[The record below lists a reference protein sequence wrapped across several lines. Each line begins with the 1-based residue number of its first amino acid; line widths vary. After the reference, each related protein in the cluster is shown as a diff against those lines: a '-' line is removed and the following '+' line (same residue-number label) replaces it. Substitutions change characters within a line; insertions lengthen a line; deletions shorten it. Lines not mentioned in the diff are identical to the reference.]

1 LIEEVFMH
9 QLIRARW
16 VLAFACLVTLL
27 TGVAAARQGQ
37 AAGGNAEAAKIKNP
51 VASSEASIAA
61 GKKTY
66 GEFCAGCHGPSGAG
80 GMLVS
85 ITEDRGLPPPPDLI
99 DDKWDHGGTD
109 GEVYTTVKN
118 GVPPDYIM
126 GPFDGRLPDTDIW
139 NIINFLRSQ
148 SQKK

>member
-1 LIEEVFMH
+1 MFQFV
-9 QLIRARW
+9 RARW
-16 VLAFACLVTLL
+16 ALAFACAVVLL
-27 TGVAAARQGQ
+27 TGAVVARQS
-37 AAGGNAEAAKIKNP
+37 AGKGNPEAAKIKNP
-51 VASSEASIAA
+51 VAASETSIAA

-66 GEFCAGCHGPSGAG
+66 GEYCAGCHGPRGEG

-99 DDKWDHGGTD
+99 DEKWDHGGTD

-118 GVPPDYIM
+118 GVAPDYIM